1 MLFVPDELL
10 AGSVDMLGMNESCGY
25 LVRQQL
31 KTYISGLEAENEVVS
46 KSLGLREDKAFCIPN
61 NNLLQIFVAKEDSN
75 KQEVSN
81 SLGFFLKEWYA
92 PGWKDERDKNGRI
105 EGLAFRRMNATAQ
118 VLL

>member
-10 AGSVDMLGMNESCGY
+10 EGSVDMLGMNESYGD
-25 LVRQQL
+25 LVRL
-31 KTYISGLEAENEVVS
+31 KTYLSSLEAENEVVS
-46 KSLGLREDKAFCIPN
+46 RSLGLREDKAFCIPN
-61 NNLLQIFVAKEDSN
+61 NTLLQIFVAKEDSI

-81 SLGFFLKEWYA
+81 SLRFFLKEWYA